1 MRGNNDQQFNQILTS
16 SIGQSSTYVIFHDY
30 TSLLTNEEA
39 HFKTRPSILVLNR
52 LLPETSVQIK
62 RWEPPL
68 IAQFRGR
75 YCKHNN
81 ATDSRESHNSP
92 FKDYYSSRSPNKKR
106 SVGWISS
113 ESILIKQGSITRET
127 IKISS
132 SRWQPPPSKT
142 EKIPITE
149 KKTDKP
155 EKWTGSADRS
165 ISHSDQKDIENYADV
180 YMV

>member
-62 RWEPPL
+62 RWETLL
-68 IAQFRGR
+68 IAQFSGR

-81 ATDSRESHNSP
+81 AKDSRESHTHSYQP
-92 FKDYYSSRSPNKKR
+92 FKDYTVLEVQIKKKSRLNTFWIDFIKNKDR
-106 SVGWISS
+106 SR
-113 ESILIKQGSITRET
+113 EKNIKFKVAKFNHLHREN
-127 IKISS
+127 S
-132 SRWQPPPSKT
+132 
-142 EKIPITE
+142 
-149 KKTDKP
+149 DKP
-155 EKWTGSADRS
+155 RKNR
-165 ISHSDQKDIENYADV
+165 
-180 YMV
+180 

>member
-92 FKDYYSSRSPNKKR
+92 FKDYYSSRSPNKKKECR
-106 SVGWISS
+106 LNIFWIDFDKTRIDH
-113 ESILIKQGSITRET
+113 ERNDKNIKFKVATT
-127 IKISS
+127 
-132 SRWQPPPSKT
+132 T
-142 EKIPITE
+142 
-149 KKTDKP
+149 KKPRKF
-155 EKWTGSADRS
+155 R
-165 ISHSDQKDIENYADV
+165 
-180 YMV
+180 